1 MLPARKHC
9 KIPSFGKIR
18 FPKPGKTQGFGML
31 PARKHCKI
39 HGFGRR
45 RFPKP
50 GKTQGFGR
58 LPARKHCK
66 IQGFGRR
73 RFPKPGKTQGFGM
86 VPIRKPCKTQCLGLL
101 QEPTRDPWDPPG
113 SPQKSGGQKKKKKHR
128 KISEIAEIRNPKF
141 SVFFWG
147 GGASALFWVVLGSL
161 CCHAGLLNRP
171 CLQQLTAQAHRAY
184 RACMHNM

>member
-1 MLPARKHC
+1 MLPARK
-9 KIPSFGKIR
+9 P
-18 FPKPGKTQGFGML
+18 
-31 PARKHCKI
+31 CKI

-113 SPQKSGGQKKKKKHR
+113 SPQKSGGPKKKT
-128 KISEIAEIRNPKF
+128 EIPT
-141 SVFFWG
+141 VT
-147 GGASALFWVVLGSL
+147 L
-161 CCHAGLLNRP
+161 P
-171 CLQQLTAQAHRAY
+171 CIQE
-184 RACMHNM
+184 ACMRSAFLFLILTSHVNWSVWKGVRKVIHEFTVLNLWVNCNNNSCTGTLRGNSSE